1 MACRTRSID
10 VPPSAQPMSVKVKG
24 EEVPVFGMRRIAS
37 STSGVAPSI
46 TSLAP
51 LVAVE

>member
-1 MACRTRSID
+1 MSID

-24 EEVPVFGMRRIAS
+24 PEVVVSGMRRMAS

-46 TSLAP
+46 TSLLP